1 MKILKL
7 TFLGIVWALSIGA
20 DESIVKL
27 NVEPNHS
34 TVGFVVPIAGGITK
48 VRGKFM
54 DFQLYM
60 DYDDVDFTKSK
71 VKFIIQATSIN
82 TGIDD
87 RDNHLRSA
95 DFFEVEKYP
104 EIVFEGSGI
113 RKVGDAYELE
123 GSLTMHGITKPVN
136 IPFRATQLGKT
147 QVAIGLKW
155 KLNRKD
161 FGVGVGF
168 KHTSIKNFIGDEIG
182 VEVDFWTR
190 KAKDQGN

>member
-7 TFLGIVWALSIGA
+7 ISLGIVLSLAFGA

-60 DYDDVDFTKSK
+60 DYDDVDFTQSK
-71 VKFIIQATSIN
+71 VKFVIQAKSIN
-82 TGIDD
+82 TGIED

-104 EIVFEGSGI
+104 EIIFEGTQI
-113 RKVGDAYELE
+113 KQVGDAYELQ
-123 GSLTMHGITKPVN
+123 GNLTMHGVTKLVN

-147 QVAIGLKW
+147 QVAIGLNW
-155 KLNRKD
+155 KLSRKD